1 VQLRPLSKEETQD
14 LPITGAD
21 ETPSE
26 HLLQKG
32 CVQGVPSLL
41 QRQPGRQE
49 GQEEKMVLKTET
61 KINRK
66 YPVSQKEEGNFIE
79 L

>member
-1 VQLRPLSKEETQD
+1 VQLRPLPKEETKD
-14 LPITGAD
+14 LSITGAD

-41 QRQPGRQE
+41 QRQPGLQE
-49 GQEEKMVLKTET
+49 RQEEKMAVET
-61 KINRK
+61 KTKIYRK
-66 YPVSQKEEGNFIE
+66 CPLS
-79 L
+79 